1 MNFDKSFLSQDDTA
15 EFSPMINQQGTFL
28 SDLDHNIINSQY
40 VTPNP
45 NINAFDNTTFT
56 SQQPSASAYPPYDFF
71 NFLEF
76 DNDKSLGLE
85 TPKSSM
91 DPTFNQPLV
100 GTNFSNKTTPAMIP
114 AGVFPPPFYS
124 ENSNHSHT
132 NVTTQTQS
140 SPIVPSIMNAPN
152 YNSVDVFSEPMLSTP
167 SSLTGL
173 RNSPQQF
180 TSPSHAQYQVTPNAK
195 VGPIGLGLNTDHT
208 MTTAQTLLQTPPPPP
223 PPPPPQMQL
232 LQNLQRQSPSQ
243 QSFPVQ
249 PPLPLQ
255 NHMAKLSPYE
265 RANAMFQQQLQQQD
279 YVQLQNDL
287 ESTRKFRSELSL
299 NLQALIK
306 EEKEKQDSLNAL
318 KQLELP
324 KQRMSKHR
332 RSSAMT
338 IEIKEENDEVEETPE
353 SKEGQQVAP
362 SFQNIQS
369 VHKYDDIDSPT
380 TIEVTSPQSS
390 IEDSL
395 NNANATDTFQSNN
408 ITAEEL
414 LEDDHFENLVTP
426 RMDTKEFFEDMVDLD
441 HQLNMDLNGFEYDRS
456 RITTANNQTPSI
468 SKPDSVDV
476 PSTPKKKK
484 TQTSTSKLSSK
495 KKNTKKVLK
504 KSSSFSGSPTLIANP
519 KFQKSKG
526 QFKTLSSPYAG
537 ASMGTFTVINN
548 TSNNASTSGKYHSFS
563 STSPQKRSVSLN
575 QADMFGTVP
584 ILDLSNQYSF
594 IYEDGQEGVAGGGS
608 AGGAATTNS
617 VGRSIGHRRSS
628 SGRRVG
634 SLPDKNFSPN
644 SQSKMFEFQVKLKK

>member
-1 MNFDKSFLSQDDTA
+1 MNFDKSFLSQDDIA

-56 SQQPSASAYPPYDFF
+56 SQQASASAYPPYDFF
-71 NFLEF
+71 NFLECY
-76 DNDKSLGLE
+76 NDKSLGLE

-91 DPTFNQPLV
+91 DPTFNQPFV

-114 AGVFPPPFYS
+114 TGVFPPPFYS
-124 ENSNHSHT
+124 ENGNSSHT

-140 SPIVPSIMNAPN
+140 SPIVPNIMNAQN

-167 SSLTGL
+167 SSSTGL

-180 TSPSHAQYQVTPNAK
+180 TSPPHAQFQVTPNAK
-195 VGPIGLGLNTDHT
+195 AGPIGLGLNTEQT
-208 MTTAQTLLQTPPPPP
+208 MATAQTSLQTPPA
-223 PPPPPQMQL
+223 PPPQMQS

-279 YVQLQNDL
+279 YAQLQNDL
-287 ESTRKFRSELSL
+287 ESTRKFRSESSL

-306 EEKEKQDSLNAL
+306 QEKEKQDSLNAL
-318 KQLELP
+318 KQLESP
-324 KQRMSKHR
+324 KQRVSKHR

-338 IEIKEENDEVEETPE
+338 IEIKEENDEVEERPGN
-353 SKEGQQVAP
+353 KEGRQIPP

-369 VHKYDDIDSPT
+369 VDKYDDIDSPT

-390 IEDSL
+390 IEDSS
-395 NNANATDTFQSNN
+395 NNANVTDTFRTNN

-414 LEDDHFENLVTP
+414 LEDDHFESLVTP

-441 HQLNMDLNGFEYDRS
+441 HQLNMEMNGFEYDRS
-456 RITTANNQTPSI
+456 GIATTNNQTPSI
-468 SKPDSVDV
+468 PKPGSVDV

-484 TQTSTSKLSSK
+484 TQASTSTLSSK
-495 KKNTKKVLK
+495 KKNAKKVLK

-526 QFKTLSSPYAG
+526 QFKTLPSPYAG
-537 ASMGTFTVINN
+537 ASMGTFPVVNN
-548 TSNNASTSGKYHSFS
+548 TSNNASASGKCHAFS

-575 QADMFGTVP
+575 QADLFGTVP
-584 ILDLSNQYSF
+584 ILELSNQYSF
-594 IYEDGQEGVAGGGS
+594 IYEDGQEGVVGGGGA
-608 AGGAATTNS
+608 AGATTNS
-617 VGRSIGHRRSS
+617 LGRSIGHRRSS